1 MCIRDSHGGHH
12 GKKHGHG
19 HGNHGGHHGKKHGHH
34 GGGGHHGS
42 QSLSLQM
49 ILGYLFAP
57 IAWLMGVPW
66 DEAIVSGKLLG
77 IKTALNEFVA
87 YAELANLQD
96 GILSDRSKLIT
107 LYGLCGFANFSSVGI
122 LVSGIGAMSPERK
135 PDLIK
140 VSLRALI
147 GATLASCMT
156 GTVIAVFI

>member
-1 MCIRDSHGGHH
+1 MS
-12 GKKHGHG
+12 
-19 HGNHGGHHGKKHGHH
+19 
-34 GGGGHHGS
+34 
-42 QSLSLQM
+42 
-49 ILGYLFAP
+49 
-57 IAWLMGVPW
+57 
-66 DEAIVSGKLLG
+66 E
-77 IKTALNEFVA
+77 
-87 YAELANLQD
+87 
-96 GILSDRSKLIT
+96 RSKLIT